1 MMGIR
6 VAMGTAADVST
17 LDWALADKPRSQAQ
31 RAIALRRKRD
41 SLVSAWENA
50 VVHRIEELADL
61 DTVNVEIERPLN
73 IEDVY
78 DALEFLGRVMREDT
92 CPPWIGRLSGGGV
105 EMAWKHGDVEV
116 EAVFDRLRGEREL
129 LVSVGDREW
138 EAPADKGD
146 SLFASVAD
154 RLSNFYIEPTTGPPS
169 AVARA

>member
-1 MMGIR
+1 MMSTRI
-6 VAMGTAADVST
+6 AMGTAADMST
-17 LDWALADKPRSQAQ
+17 LDWALEDEPRSHAQ

-41 SLVSAWENA
+41 SLVPSWANA
-50 VVHRIEELADL
+50 VVQRIEELADL

-73 IEDVY
+73 IDDVY
-78 DALEFLGRVMREDT
+78 DALEFLARVMGEDT
-92 CPPWIGRLSGGGV
+92 CPPWIGRLSSGGV

-129 LVSVGDREW
+129 LVSVGDRDW

-154 RLSNFYIEPTTGPPS
+154 RLSNIYIEHTS
-169 AVARA
+169 